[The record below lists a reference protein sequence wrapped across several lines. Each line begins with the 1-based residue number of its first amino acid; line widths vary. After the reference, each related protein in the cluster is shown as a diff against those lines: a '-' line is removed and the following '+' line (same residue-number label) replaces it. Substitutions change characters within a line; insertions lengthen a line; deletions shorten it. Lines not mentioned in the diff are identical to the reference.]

1 MDKIKRE
8 EKLQQGKVA
17 LGWLVLS
24 IIIFVV
30 TLLAWVIWQTK
41 IAMFLLGIGTLLLM
55 LFSILFL
62 FWKSTIGH

>member
-1 MDKIKRE
+1 MDKRKCE

-62 FWKSTIGH
+62 LWKSTIGH